1 MKLKIGN
8 FPVRDVCLGSENGY
22 KDGVLTVDKAAAIA
36 YLKECDDH
44 ITDLDIVIARP
55 GDDTR
60 IVPVIETIEPR
71 CRVDGRTLFPG
82 VTDAVVPAGDGELNE
97 YGYDQATYDQIMAF
111 DSSSVGAASG
121 GNAG

>member
-8 FPVRDVCLGSENGY
+8 FHVKEVRLGDTNSYAEN
-22 KDGVLTVDKAAAIA
+22 VLTIDKQAALAFLREA
-36 YLKECDDH
+36 DDH
-44 ITDLDIVIARP
+44 IVIANP

-82 VTDAVVPAGDGELNE
+82 VTDDVVPAGDGELKALKGCCITVVGKTW
-97 YGYDQATYDQIMAF
+97 GYIGDGEIF
-111 DSSSVGAASG
+111 
-121 GNAG
+121 